1 MWFSGGG
8 CHEHS
13 GPCVE
18 KRGGTTGVLNRRA
31 GDRRERREIDA
42 RLRMSREAQGLS
54 LSTQKTRMDTKTVK
68 TRTYIYVLTNKEH
81 ESVTTEQVGEQM
93 PMPARQRKRG
103 KQDGGDAGS
112 TRAFFRA
119 ARASPKP
126 AQRKLW
132 SYGERERSV
141 RIRSDNTSSSLRA
154 IPSLSTSPSFY
165 SFKKGA
171 VSLINY
177 PPNKPILLG
186 SSLYLIPSYLHRRS
200 RTREGPVRT
209 RLCTDCARGRFSS
222 RQRVCMGTHP
232 Y

>member
-1 MWFSGGG
+1 MYIYINKHQQTNLSTNRLQPNRPANRCRCLLVSAKGEMGWR
-8 CHEHS
+8 CCRKH
-13 GPCVE
+13 
-18 KRGGTTGVLNRRA
+18 TGVPQSSA
-31 GDRRERREIDA
+31 
-42 RLRMSREAQGLS
+42 S
-54 LSTQKTRMDTKTVK
+54 LPKTCTK
-68 TRTYIYVLTNKEH
+68 E
-81 ESVTTEQVGEQM
+81 
-93 PMPARQRKRG
+93 
-103 KQDGGDAGS
+103 
-112 TRAFFRA
+112 
-119 ARASPKP
+119 
-126 AQRKLW
+126 
-132 SYGERERSV
+132 SYGAMENERERSV

>member
-141 RIRSDNTSSSLRA
+141 RIRSDSTSSSLRA
-154 IPSLSTSPSFY
+154 MILFPPHLPPFIDQEGSCL
-165 SFKKGA
+165 G
-171 VSLINY
+171 INFLPRIY
-177 PPNKPILLG
+177 
-186 SSLYLIPSYLHRRS
+186 
-200 RTREGPVRT
+200 
-209 RLCTDCARGRFSS
+209 LCT
-222 RQRVCMGTHP
+222 
-232 Y
+232 

>member
-103 KQDGGDAGS
+103 KQDGGAAGS
-112 TRAFFRA
+112 TRAFLRA
-119 ARASPKP
+119 ARASPQKP
-126 AQRKLW
+126 AQKKVVELWRKKE
-132 SYGERERSV
+132 GEASGFGPTTLRPLYVRSP
-141 RIRSDNTSSSLRA
+141 L
-154 IPSLSTSPSFY
+154 SPSF
-165 SFKKGA
+165 
-171 VSLINY
+171 ITN
-177 PPNKPILLG
+177 I
-186 SSLYLIPSYLHRRS
+186 SYNRS
-200 RTREGPVRT
+200 V
-209 RLCTDCARGRFSS
+209 
-222 RQRVCMGTHP
+222 
-232 Y
+232 